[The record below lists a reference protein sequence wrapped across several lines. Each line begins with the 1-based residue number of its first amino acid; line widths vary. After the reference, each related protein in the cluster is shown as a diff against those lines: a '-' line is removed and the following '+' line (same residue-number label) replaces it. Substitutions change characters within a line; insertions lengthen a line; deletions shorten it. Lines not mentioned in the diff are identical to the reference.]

1 MRILSEFFGV
11 NRDVKLIFEKMFRTD
26 SVVTLGITTPPA
38 PHATG
43 DPAPGEPA
51 PGYPAPR
58 LEQAQV
64 RDIWPVEP
72 EKPKTKTTQYV
83 GWTVSL
89 PDKFMVPITATQKGR
104 MCKVKVRW
112 TTLLPEEQ
120 INYFKYEYLPKV
132 VCPFVEKVM
141 CIFEMNKHGNI
152 HAHCVCMGIY
162 NDYQLCGLRKLV
174 AREQICI
181 NIVGMNQKKHL
192 HLNYIHWIEQLE
204 DWLQYMQK
212 DILKHMYPLLVYQ
225 S

>member
-1 MRILSEFFGV
+1 MRIQSEFYGI
-11 NRDVKLIFEKMFRTD
+11 NRDVKLIFKKMFNTD
-26 SVVTLGITTPPA
+26 GVVTLGITTPPA

-43 DPAPGEPA
+43 EPA

-58 LEQAQV
+58 LDPV
-64 RDIWPVEP
+64 STIDIYPDGKGKP
-72 EKPKTKTTQYV
+72 ETKKPKTKTTQYV

-120 INYFKYEYLPKV
+120 INYFKHEYIPKV

-141 CIFEMNKHGNI
+141 CVFEMNKHGNI
-152 HAHCVCMGIY
+152 HVHCVCSGIH
-162 NDYQLCGLRKLV
+162 NDYQLCGLRKIV
-174 AREQICI
+174 AREQICM

-192 HLNYIHWIEQLE
+192 HLNYIHWLEDLE

-212 DILKHMYPLLVYQ
+212 DILKHLYPLIVYQ